1 MRLLTMYQSASA
13 QGLPSAFVDSMLP
26 LVIAMGL
33 GANVVFIALLGSARG
48 AYRRA
53 CLAPR

>member
-13 QGLPSAFVDSMLP
+13 QGLPPAFVDSMLP

-33 GANVVFIALLGSARG
+33 GANVVFIALPGSARG